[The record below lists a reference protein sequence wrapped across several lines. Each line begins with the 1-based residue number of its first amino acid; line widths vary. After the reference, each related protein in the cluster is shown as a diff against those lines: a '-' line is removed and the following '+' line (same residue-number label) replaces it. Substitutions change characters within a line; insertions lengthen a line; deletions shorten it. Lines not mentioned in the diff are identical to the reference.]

1 MNLRSSALAVITLS
15 VLAGCQ
21 SINFADVPAEYVV
34 SPNSERITDVP
45 EDFEPLEEAGFTTFT
60 SVFGIPVVATSGVSE
75 RTILHVRSVLADYL
89 DNNEDG
95 VADNP
100 RVVFALQESNAVAA
114 VFDTFAEYEG
124 FDDRDGYG
132 AARPYELITMM
143 QEETNTPYGFDASLE
158 EVLHLVT
165 QWGFSLAYPDEL
177 GESGDTGLVRALE
190 EAQDTGDYFY
200 DDPSCDARCQATEY
214 FYWAITSNMGLQE
227 QRCEEISQEWALCDP
242 EQLAE
247 RNPAFV
253 ELLGST
259 EFQLPTVSP
268 DGRYEPSGG

>member
-1 MNLRSSALAVITLS
+1 MTFQSNALAVITLS

-21 SINFADVPAEYVV
+21 SIDFADVPAEYTV
-34 SPNSERITDVP
+34 SPNSEQITDVP
-45 EDFEPLEEAGFTTFT
+45 EDFGPLEEAGFTTFT

-75 RTILHVRSVLADYL
+75 STILHVRSVLADYL
-89 DNNEDG
+89 DNDADG

-124 FDDRDGYG
+124 FGDRDGYDV
-132 AARPYELITMM
+132 ARPYELITMR

-165 QWGFSLAYPDEL
+165 QWGFSPAFPDQL

-200 DDPSCDARCQATEY
+200 DEPSCDARCQATEY

-242 EQLAE
+242 ERLVE
-247 RNPAFV
+247 RNPAFI
-253 ELLGST
+253 ELLEST

-268 DGRYEPSGG
+268 DGRYEPSGA